1 MASAPGPAAPSPG
14 APEAAAAPLSV
25 SLGAAGADPSDAS
38 NGQDVTVFQ
47 DLMPTADAA
56 LLVDFEIYDSQ
67 GRKVWQT
74 WHENLPFQGGAMTT
88 DFATYTIPGD
98 LPPGRYT
105 FKTGVFSTGWGTLYA
120 WNDNAGAF
128 TVQD

>member
-1 MASAPGPAAPSPG
+1 M
-14 APEAAAAPLSV
+14 
-25 SLGAAGADPSDAS
+25 
-38 NGQDVTVFQ
+38 
-47 DLMPTADAA
+47 
-56 LLVDFEIYDSQ
+56 
-67 GRKVWQT
+67 WQT

-120 WNDNAGAF
+120 WNDNAGAL